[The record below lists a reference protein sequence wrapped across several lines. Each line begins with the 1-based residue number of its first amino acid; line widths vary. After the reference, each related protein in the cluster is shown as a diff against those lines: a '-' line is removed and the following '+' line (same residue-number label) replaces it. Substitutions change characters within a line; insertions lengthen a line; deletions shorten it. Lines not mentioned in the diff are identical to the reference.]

1 MLKVI
6 EKKRY
11 MMQETNNNTIAE
23 QYPKFKDCMECLQ
36 TGGITKFDGMRLILQ
51 DGGKVYATR
60 LEAKLGKLKEEDIEE
75 LDIEKL
81 PLESD
86 GKKAMIYSQT
96 YYCQKCLAE
105 AVPFGAALD
114 DMAMIIGKGMFIADG
129 RTADRKSGKTLK
141 KAFKKS
147 NACFVLKGVDGK
159 GKGIGYTIAM
169 GKDLKEAAITTL
181 VAEKAAYVELK
192 AKNLGGCSRFDRRT
206 RSLLRK
212 KYEKSYSV
220 QKKAASTKTKDDF
233 SEAEYELRTEIAKYG
248 RRLVSER
255 LVQGTWGNIS
265 AKLDDNTI
273 IVTPSGVEYAK
284 IEPEDLVK
292 VDLSTLAYEG
302 ENKPTSE
309 LELHA
314 AIYRAKPDAGA
325 VVHTH
330 SANASVYACAHCGLE
345 IPEENARATEVFG
358 SFVAVTEYAAAGT
371 KAIAQNVVSAMGE
384 SRGAIMANHGM
395 AVCGADMK
403 NAFEN
408 ALLLED
414 TAGKELKKL

>member
-1 MLKVI
+1 
-6 EKKRY
+6 
-11 MMQETNNNTIAE
+11 MQETSNNTIIA

-36 TGGITKFDGMRLILQ
+36 AGGITKFDGMRLILQ
-51 DGGKVYATR
+51 EDGKVYATR
-60 LEAKLGKLKEEDIEE
+60 LEANLGKLKEEDIEE
-75 LDIEKL
+75 LAIEKL
-81 PLESD
+81 PLEST

-105 AVPFGAALD
+105 AVPFGSALE
-114 DMAMIIGKGMFIADG
+114 DMAMIIGKGLFIADG

-147 NACFVLKGVDGK
+147 NACFVLKAVDGK

-169 GKDLKEAAITTL
+169 GKDLKEAAIATL

-206 RSLLRK
+206 VSILRK
-212 KYEKSYSV
+212 KYEKSYSA
-220 QKKAASTKTKDDF
+220 QKKIASQKTKEDF
-233 SEAEYELRTEIAKYG
+233 SEAEYELRREIAKYG

-255 LVQGTWGNIS
+255 LVQGTWGNLS
-265 AKLDDNTI
+265 AKLDDHTI
-273 IVTPSGVEYAK
+273 LVTPSGVEYAK

-292 VDLSTLAYEG
+292 VNLTSLASEG

-309 LELHA
+309 LALHA
-314 AIYRAKPDAGA
+314 AIYRAKPEAGA

-345 IPEENARATEVFG
+345 IPEENIGATEAFG

-371 KAIAQNVVSAMGE
+371 KAIAENVVNAMGE
-384 SRGAIMANHGM
+384 SRAAIMANHGM
-395 AVCGADMK
+395 VVYGSDIK
-403 NAFEN
+403 DAFEN
-408 ALLLED
+408 ALLLEE
-414 TAGKELKKL
+414 TARKELMK

>member
-1 MLKVI
+1 
-6 EKKRY
+6 
-11 MMQETNNNTIAE
+11 MQETSNNMITT

-36 TGGITKFDGMRLILQ
+36 AGGITKFDGMRLILQ
-51 DGGKVYATR
+51 EGGKVYATR
-60 LEAKLGKLKEEDIEE
+60 LEANLGKLKEEDIEE
-75 LDIEKL
+75 LAIDKL

-105 AVPFGAALD
+105 AVPFGSALD
-114 DMAMIIGKGMFIADG
+114 DMAMIIGKGLFIADG

-147 NACFVLKGVDGK
+147 NACFVLKAVDGK

-169 GKDLKEAAITTL
+169 GKDLKEAAIATL

-206 RSLLRK
+206 VSILRK
-212 KYEKSYSV
+212 KYEKSYSA
-220 QKKAASTKTKDDF
+220 QKKIASQKTKDDF
-233 SEAEYELRTEIAKYG
+233 PEAEYELRMEIAKYG

-273 IVTPSGVEYAK
+273 LVTPSGVEYAK

-292 VDLSTLAYEG
+292 VNLATLASEG

-314 AIYRAKPDAGA
+314 AIYRAKPGAGA

-330 SANASVYACAHCGLE
+330 SPNASVYACAHCGLE
-345 IPEENARATEVFG
+345 IPEENTRATEAFG
-358 SFVAVTEYAAAGT
+358 SFVAVSEYAAAGT
-371 KAIAQNVVSAMGE
+371 KAIAQNTLEAMAG
-384 SRGAIMANHGM
+384 SCAAIMANHGM
-395 AVCGADMK
+395 VASGSDIK
-403 NAFEN
+403 DAFEN
-408 ALLLED
+408 ALLLEE
-414 TAGKELKKL
+414 TARKELKK

>member
-1 MLKVI
+1 
-6 EKKRY
+6 
-11 MMQETNNNTIAE
+11 MQETNNNTIRE

-36 TGGITKFDGMRLILQ
+36 DGGITKFDGMRLILQ
-51 DGGKVYATR
+51 EDGRVYATR
-60 LEAKLGKLKEEDIEE
+60 LEANLAKLKEEDIEQ

-81 PLESD
+81 PLESG

-105 AVPFGAALD
+105 AVPFESSLD
-114 DMAMIIGKGMFIADG
+114 DMAMIIGKGLFIADG

-212 KYEKSYSV
+212 KYEKSYQSRE
-220 QKKAASTKTKDDF
+220 KAKSTKSREDF
-233 SEAEYELRTEIAKYG
+233 SEAEYELRREIARYG
-248 RRLVSER
+248 RKLVSEK

-292 VDLSTLAYEG
+292 VNLETSASEG

-309 LELHA
+309 LELHL
-314 AIYRAKPDAGA
+314 AIYRAKPEAGA

-345 IPEENARATEVFG
+345 IPSENERARQVFG
-358 SFVAVTEYAAAGT
+358 NFVAVSEYAAAGT
-371 KAIAQNVVSAMGE
+371 KAIAQNTLEAMGA
-384 SRGAIMANHGM
+384 SCAAIMANHGM
-395 AVCGADMK
+395 VASGSNIED
-403 NAFEN
+403 AFEN
-408 ALLLED
+408 ALLLEE
-414 TAGKELKKL
+414 TARKELKK